1 MRPTPYVAS
10 LRIYEP
16 ITAFAPAEQL
26 RWAALSAEQ
35 STESEEQERALR
47 RMIAIEP
54 PALQPDGAHILDI
67 DDRRYVSPWSTA
79 TRCWSALGDFKES
92 MPLPVTRFF
101 VPENIEEAITI
112 NSELMEDKVPHII
125 SETWMIPPRWF
136 SLFEASDRN
145 RGHDSN
151 GAFTVLRT
159 PISKAKERCMFSHQ
173 TVVSSFGVGPIEQE
187 IADLLEW
194 LNLFHSESLVELD
207 YGGLAEYLAQIL
219 IADGQS
225 GIDADTSVEDLHLS
239 LAGLASGDGAMAG
252 QGYERLITRWRRV
265 AAMESAT

>member
-16 ITAFAPAEQL
+16 IKAFEPAEQL
-26 RWAALSAEQ
+26 RWAGISAEEA
-35 STESEEQERALR
+35 TDSEEQERALR
-47 RMIAIEP
+47 RMIVIEP
-54 PALQPDGAHILDI
+54 PALKPDGAHILDI
-67 DDRRYVSPWSTA
+67 DGRRYVSPWSTA

-101 VPENIEEAITI
+101 VPENMEEAITI

-136 SLFEASDRN
+136 SLFEAADRN
-145 RGHDSN
+145 RGQDKN
-151 GAFTVLRT
+151 GAFTLLQT
-159 PISKAKERCMFSHQ
+159 SISKAKERCLFSHQ

-194 LNLFHSESLVELD
+194 LNLFHAESLVELD
-207 YGGLAEYLAQIL
+207 YGGLAEYLAQLL
-219 IADGQS
+219 IADGES